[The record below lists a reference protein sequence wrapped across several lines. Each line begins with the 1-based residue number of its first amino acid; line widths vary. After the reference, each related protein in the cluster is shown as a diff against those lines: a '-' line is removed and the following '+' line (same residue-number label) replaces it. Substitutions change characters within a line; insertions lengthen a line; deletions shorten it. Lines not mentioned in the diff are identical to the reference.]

1 MINMNDVKVEQGIAQ
16 ERYQVI
22 IDSRRAR
29 RSKEGNQQRVAVHK
43 RALNWLGRQAGKLGA
58 GWEPG
63 RDTAGEQ
70 VV

>member
-22 IDSRRAR
+22 IDGRQAR
-29 RSKEGNQQRVAVHK
+29 RIKEGSQQRVAVHT
-43 RALNWLGRQAGKLGA
+43 RALNWLVRQAGKLGA
-58 GWEPG
+58 GWEAG
-63 RDTAGEQ
+63 RDMAGER

>member
-22 IDSRRAR
+22 IDGRQAR
-29 RSKEGNQQRVAVHK
+29 RIKEGSQQRVAVHK
-43 RALNWLGRQAGKLGA
+43 RALNWLGRQAGKWGL
-58 GWEPG
+58 GWEAG